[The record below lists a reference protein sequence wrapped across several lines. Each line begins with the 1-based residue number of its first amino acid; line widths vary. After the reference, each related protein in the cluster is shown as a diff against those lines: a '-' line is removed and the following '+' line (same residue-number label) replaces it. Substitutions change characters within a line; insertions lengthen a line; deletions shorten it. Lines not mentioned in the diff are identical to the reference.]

1 MVAEEDMTPHD
12 YRIRRMG
19 YGWLCLG
26 TVVFL
31 AGFSFFLA
39 AAIFGYRGIDRVT
52 GQPEPAWVAIGIPCV
67 MMAGS
72 SVFILLG
79 RWVVRQYKMGRI
91 SGL

>member
-1 MVAEEDMTPHD
+1 MAEEDMTPHD

-19 YGWLCLG
+19 YGWFYLG
-26 TVVFL
+26 AVVFL
-31 AGFSFFLA
+31 AGFSFLVA
-39 AAIFGYRGIDRVT
+39 AAIFGYRGIDRAT
-52 GQPEPAWVAIGIPCV
+52 GQPESAWVAIGIPCV

-79 RWVVRQYKMGRI
+79 RGIIRQYKMGRV